1 MTSVQ
6 SMQPTRRGSVLVNIP
21 AWFAIAWL
29 FLLTGGCSIRT
40 LRSPNALVAP
50 YKETR
55 LWAVVPFAN
64 ESGVSIVD
72 PYRSAE
78 LFTREVQQVH
88 GLNAVPANRV
98 IAAMRKQEIQSVN
111 SVADAMQLANMLNVD
126 GIVVGTISDYEP
138 YPPLTLGI
146 KVQLFDVKHNR
157 IRNFDPQKLT
167 RSPRGTASPE
177 ELGHSGPVAQ
187 AAGVFDSTNHQT
199 LSQLQ
204 KYSKGRYDP
213 QGAFGKDIYLVRME
227 LYTQF
232 VSYRL
237 IQDLLLSER
246 ERLMPV
252 PEIVSGR

>member
-6 SMQPTRRGSVLVNIP
+6 SMQPKRGSVLVNSL
-21 AWFAIAWL
+21 AWFTIAWSL
-29 FLLTGGCSIRT
+29 LLTCGCT
-40 LRSPNALVAP
+40 AHLEPPNALIAP
-50 YKETR
+50 YESQQ

-78 LFTREVQQVH
+78 LFTREVQQVSK
-88 GLNAVPANRV
+88 LNTVPANRV
-98 IAAMRKQEIQSVN
+98 INAMQKLDMSAVN
-111 SVADAMQLANMLNVD
+111 TVADAMQLANMLNVD
-126 GIVVGTISDYEP
+126 GIVIGTITDYEP
-138 YPPLTLGI
+138 YPPLTLGMA
-146 KVQLFDVKHNR
+146 VQLFDVKHNR

-167 RSPRGTASPE
+167 RSPKGTASPG
-177 ELGHSGPVAQ
+177 ELGHTGPVAQ
-187 AAGVFDSTNHQT
+187 ATGVFDSTNHET
-199 LSQLQ
+199 LAQLQ

-213 QGAFGKDIYLVRME
+213 DGAYGKDIYLVRME

-237 IQDLLLSER
+237 IHDLLLSER
-246 ERLMPV
+246 VRLMPI